1 MLFVKNVIK
10 NKKYFYFNKLA
21 LVDVTISNEKNLLQQ
36 VIYMDNS
43 MIYYIF
49 LKLMDMQVK
58 KMLIY

>member
-43 MIYYIF
+43 MIFFEINGYASEENAY
-49 LKLMDMQVK
+49 L
-58 KMLIY
+58 LI